1 MRASKLLTTAVG
13 AALLVGFGLAG
24 PVAASHG
31 HSFDDPWTR
40 SEDGV
45 IAATSLLE
53 PTEPCNED
61 SGMETGNGVFGKVWA
76 LPDGADEH
84 WFGLYV
90 DFPLHVDANW
100 YEQEGDDC
108 NSLGT
113 DHGDGRISG
122 DTEIDEVPD
131 GATHVVI
138 WYREGTGGYLLEIPV
153 PEPAG
158 CDISP
163 FC

>member
-1 MRASKLLTTAVG
+1 MRVNEILTTAV
-13 AALLVGFGLAG
+13 AAVLLVGFGLAG

-31 HSFDDPWTR
+31 HSIDDPWTR
-40 SEDGV
+40 GEDGV

-53 PTEPCNED
+53 PTESCNED
-61 SGMETGNGVFGKVWA
+61 AGTMSGNGVFGKVWA
-76 LPDGADEH
+76 LPDGADDH
-84 WFGLYV
+84 WFGLSV
-90 DFPLHVDANW
+90 DFPLHVDAKW
-100 YEQEGDDC
+100 YQQEGGDC
-108 NSLGT
+108 HPLGT
-113 DHGDGRISG
+113 DHGDGRLSSER
-122 DTEIDEVPD
+122 EIDEVPD

-138 WYREGTGGYLLEIPV
+138 WYREGTGSYLLEIPV